1 MNHIIMSLCYDE
13 QDYFFCQYAA
23 DFAQA
28 FKDSLFRGERQIT
41 QPELSTHWQ
50 KQKVYSEYKTILQD
64 KWPSLLLIY
73 CKCTAA

>member
-50 KQKVYSEYKTILQD
+50 KQKVYSE
-64 KWPSLLLIY
+64 
-73 CKCTAA
+73 